1 VSGVAPPAGFWKRY
15 VAYFLDAALLT
26 LASQVLLNVVL
37 AISGRQPPPRDW
49 SPWLALLDR
58 NAPPP
63 ELAFLQAMLLEL
75 LVSIAWLG
83 TVSTVAYAAVA
94 IPYALWFEASPRHA
108 TPGKLA
114 IGIHVVALD
123 GGAPTRRQ
131 VVARVLAAGLSWA
144 TLNVGHALAGWTRE
158 RRALHDYLAGTRVV
172 LVDPADA
179 AMPAWGKAV
188 IALNVLGLLAVFGVS
203 MLLGMLLAL
212 RPAY

>member
-1 VSGVAPPAGFWKRY
+1 MSHVPSPAGFWKRY
-15 VAYFLDAALLT
+15 VAYFIDFMLVTTVLNIVSTPLLLAAILRPESVLYDLARRDALGVLDAQQALAT
-26 LASQVLLNVVL
+26 LLPELLWMTAASTLLYVVL
-37 AISGRQPPPRDW
+37 A
-49 SPWLALLDR
+49 A
-58 NAPPP
+58 
-63 ELAFLQAMLLEL
+63 
-75 LVSIAWLG
+75 
-83 TVSTVAYAAVA
+83 AYF
-94 IPYALWFEASPRHA
+94 IGMEASARQA
-108 TPGKLA
+108 TLGKQLLGLKVTAFDGSRPGA
-114 IGIHVVALD
+114 GRVA
-123 GGAPTRRQ
+123 GRFF
-131 VVARVLAAGLSWA
+131 AAGLSWL